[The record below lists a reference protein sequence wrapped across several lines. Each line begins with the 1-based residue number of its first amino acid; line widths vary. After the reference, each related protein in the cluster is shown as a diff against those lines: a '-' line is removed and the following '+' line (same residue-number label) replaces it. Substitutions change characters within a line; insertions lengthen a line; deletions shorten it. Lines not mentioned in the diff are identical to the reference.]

1 MGRITEKDA
10 SGRWRVKGIP
20 WERLQTGQMITEEV
34 SQALYGCLC
43 KLKDYEDSGMSPDQ
57 LKDWQH
63 ELTDMAVQACDKL
76 CRHPR
81 EIAVQE
87 DLDAICENCLI
98 NACVDRI
105 YVGE

>member
-1 MGRITEKDA
+1 MSRLTQKGA
-10 SGRWRVKGIP
+10 SGRWQVKGIS
-20 WERLQTGQMITEEV
+20 WEQLQAGETITEEV
-34 SQALYGCLC
+34 SQTLYGCLC

-57 LKDWQH
+57 LKGWQN

-98 NACVDRI
+98 NASVDRI

>member
-1 MGRITEKDA
+1 MSRLTQKET
-10 SGRWRVKGIP
+10 SGRWQMKGVP
-20 WERLQTGQMITEEV
+20 WERLGAGQMITEGV

-57 LKDWQH
+57 LESWQH

-81 EIAVQE
+81 EIAVKE

>member
-1 MGRITEKDA
+1 MGRLTKKEVSGKWQVNGISWEKLQKGETITED
-10 SGRWRVKGIP
+10 
-20 WERLQTGQMITEEV
+20 V
-34 SQALYGCLC
+34 SQRLYGCLC
-43 KLKDYEDSGMSPDQ
+43 KPKDYEDSGMSPDQ
-57 LKDWQH
+57 LESWQH